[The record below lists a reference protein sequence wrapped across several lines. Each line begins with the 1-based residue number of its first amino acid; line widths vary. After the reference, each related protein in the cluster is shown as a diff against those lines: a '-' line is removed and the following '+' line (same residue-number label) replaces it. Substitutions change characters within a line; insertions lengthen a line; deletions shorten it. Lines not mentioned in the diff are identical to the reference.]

1 MPVIFS
7 PGEAETRPLNPDDI
21 VYTTAQKVA
30 DLLGI
35 GPQEAVLASADTVAN
50 AVFVTGADYR
60 AHGFSVGDTILVY
73 SDAYPIGFT
82 AEIDTIVS
90 GGNNGVKLNLKD
102 INSSG
107 SATIASHVDL
117 TDVAVADNT
126 YVQNQA
132 SFTNG
137 KTRGMKRSTVEDFI
151 KRTQDRIDSEAHNS
165 WRPTLVNAEYI
176 NFDTYKPYRRRYYTD
191 YVGTAPLLF
200 RNVQQILRLEV
211 WQGDDYRDLAGSEAR
226 LEIIDHAGLSGDS
239 ICFGMANGSAVTLT
253 AGTAATQWR
262 PDFDKVS
269 TAQNLADLI
278 NKEDRVSK
286 SVVDFSPTFTLEGST
301 SNIAVHNEI
310 LATANSDYGNGK
322 VKVTSLRQTKGG
334 ENVSIASTDLTN
346 LTISQVTE
354 NSATSA
360 VMATAITSATGGG
373 TETGTGHTGTIAT
386 SGGVGDKF
394 AVGDSVYNA
403 NGTLIGAITT
413 IATNNIKINESTGG
427 TLVKII
433 HGETLYTA
441 RMQSAVDTDALIV
454 DETSLDSFPAGG
466 VIMIGSGET
475 VRIARYT
482 SVDTITVS
490 GTIGEGTISKVYG
503 RLNGVVDVAN
513 SFINNVGGAS
523 ASGAKGTAVFQR
535 LLQSDIGAFSDLG
548 GDQGRLKDWWI
559 DYEMGII
566 YFNNSYPYFEWNAIK
581 VAYIYGER
589 YVEKAIEEAATKMV
603 ASDLLMSDD
612 RSVLIPEGSQNVDLG
627 AKIQIYRNQAKA
639 ILSRYKEVVV
649 FE

>member
-1 MPVIFS
+1 
-7 PGEAETRPLNPDDI
+7 
-21 VYTTAQKVA
+21 
-30 DLLGI
+30 
-35 GPQEAVLASADTVAN
+35 
-50 AVFVTGADYR
+50 
-60 AHGFSVGDTILVY
+60 
-73 SDAYPIGFT
+73 
-82 AEIDTIVS
+82 
-90 GGNNGVKLNLKD
+90 
-102 INSSG
+102 
-107 SATIASHVDL
+107 
-117 TDVAVADNT
+117 
-126 YVQNQA
+126 
-132 SFTNG
+132 
-137 KTRGMKRSTVEDFI
+137 
-151 KRTQDRIDSEAHNS
+151 
-165 WRPTLVNAEYI
+165 
-176 NFDTYKPYRRRYYTD
+176 
-191 YVGTAPLLF
+191 
-200 RNVQQILRLEV
+200 
-211 WQGDDYRDLAGSEAR
+211 
-226 LEIIDHAGLSGDS
+226 
-239 ICFGMANGSAVTLT
+239 
-253 AGTAATQWR
+253 
-262 PDFDKVS
+262 
-269 TAQNLADLI
+269 
-278 NKEDRVSK
+278 
-286 SVVDFSPTFTLEGST
+286 
-301 SNIAVHNEI
+301 
-310 LATANSDYGNGK
+310 
-322 VKVTSLRQTKGG
+322 
-334 ENVSIASTDLTN
+334 
-346 LTISQVTE
+346 
-354 NSATSA
+354 
-360 VMATAITSATGGG
+360 MATAITFAQGGG
-373 TETGTGHTGTIAT
+373 VANSAGHTGTITT
-386 SGGVGDKF
+386 SGGVGSKF

-413 IATNNIKINESTGG
+413 ISTNDIRINQSTGG
-427 TLVKII
+427 ILVKVIN
-433 HGETLYTA
+433 GETLYTA

-454 DETSLDSFPAGG
+454 DETSLGSFPAGG

-482 SVDTITVS
+482 SVDSITV
-490 GTIGEGTISKVYG
+490 TATVGEGSADASGVSITKVYG